1 VHSIELLLDG
11 STDARVRAQWAALS
25 DAGLPSQAD
34 HASGSNAPHVTLLAR
49 RRIDEAT
56 DPALTELFNG
66 LLPLPVQLGA
76 PLVFGRG
83 RGHVLVRSIVATRD
97 LLDLHTAVHAV
108 VVGEEDV
115 PHSSPGR
122 WVPHVTLASRLDADG
137 VGRALGA
144 LEAFEDAEALEDQEA
159 RGALAGRPASP
170 TAPVPPATAHLLA
183 GRRWDPSTR
192 TLVALGR

>member
-1 VHSIELLLDG
+1 VHSIELLLDDVA
-11 STDARVRAQWAALS
+11 DARVRAQWAALS

-56 DPALTELFNG
+56 DPALTVLFDG
-66 LLPLPVQLGA
+66 ALPSRVELGA

-97 LLDLHTAVHAV
+97 LLDLHAAVHEI
-108 VVGEEDV
+108 VGGDDDV

-122 WVPHVTLASRLDADG
+122 WVPHVTLASKLDAEG
-137 VGRALGA
+137 VGRALGV
-144 LEAFEDAEALEDQEA
+144 LDDFEDEEAHETTEDADDRVPGQDTA
-159 RGALAGRPASP
+159 RGPETRLVG
-170 TAPVPPATAHLLA
+170 
-183 GRRWDPSTR
+183 GRRWDPSRR
-192 TLVALGR
+192 TIIVLGR

>member
-1 VHSIELLLDG
+1 VHSIELLLDDVA
-11 STDARVRAQWAALS
+11 DARVRAQWAALS

-56 DPALTELFNG
+56 DPALTDLFDG
-66 LLPLPVQLGA
+66 ALPSKVELGA

-97 LLDLHTAVHAV
+97 LLDLHAAVHAI
-108 VVGEEDV
+108 VGGDDDV

-122 WVPHVTLASRLDADG
+122 WVPHVTLASKLDVEG
-137 VGRALGA
+137 VGRALGV
-144 LEAFEDAEALEDQEA
+144 LDDFEDEEAHETAEDADDRVPGQDTA
-159 RGALAGRPASP
+159 RGPETRLVG
-170 TAPVPPATAHLLA
+170 
-183 GRRWDPSTR
+183 GRRWDPSRR
-192 TLVALGR
+192 TIVVLGR

>member
-1 VHSIELLLDG
+1 VHSIELLLDDVA
-11 STDARVRAQWAALS
+11 DARVRAQWAALS

-56 DPALTELFNG
+56 DPALTDLFDG
-66 LLPLPVQLGA
+66 ALPSRVELGA

-97 LLDLHTAVHAV
+97 LLDLHAAVHAI
-108 VVGEEDV
+108 VGGDDDV

-122 WVPHVTLASRLDADG
+122 WVPHVTLASKLDVGG
-137 VGRALGA
+137 VGRALGV
-144 LEAFEDAEALEDQEA
+144 LDDFEDEEAHETTEDAAGRVPGQDTA
-159 RGALAGRPASP
+159 RGPETRLVG
-170 TAPVPPATAHLLA
+170 
-183 GRRWDPSTR
+183 GRRWDPSRR
-192 TLVALGR
+192 TIIVLGR